1 MSNQVKKIRTSR
13 PPATPEGFIGKP
25 EVALLLNKT
34 VRTVDNWMA
43 RRIVPYYKMGRCVR
57 FRWSEIEAH
66 LQANHRVNSIPM
78 AARRR
83 RSATRRWVQF
93 PDKQE

>member
-1 MSNQVKKIRTSR
+1 MSDQAQQITTSQ
-13 PPATPEGFIGKP
+13 PPATPEELIKKAV
-25 EVALLLNKT
+25 VALRLNIT

-66 LQANHRVNSIPM
+66 LQAKYRVNSRPM
-78 AARRR
+78 AALLPSFRLAAAG
-83 RSATRRWVQF
+83 SIS
-93 PDKQE
+93 